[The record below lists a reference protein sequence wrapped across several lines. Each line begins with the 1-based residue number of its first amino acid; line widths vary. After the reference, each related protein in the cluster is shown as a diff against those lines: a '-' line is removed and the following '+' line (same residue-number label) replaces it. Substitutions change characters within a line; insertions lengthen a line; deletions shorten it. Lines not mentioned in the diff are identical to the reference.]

1 MSTEN
6 NAPPLTQPTF
16 SKVSSLKPMSTGHNL
31 ILKVVS
37 TKVVIEKNKDKKEM
51 ISEAVVGDETGTI
64 ILTVKNE
71 QNDVVQPGN
80 TIILRNGIIKV
91 FNGFMRLYVNIWGNI
106 KLSPTPSD
114 FVVNNSNDLSAIE
127 YELKRT

>member
-1 MSTEN
+1 MS
-6 NAPPLTQPTF
+6 
-16 SKVSSLKPMSTGHNL
+16 SGHNL
-31 ILKVVS
+31 VLKVIS
-37 TKVVIEKNKDKKEM
+37 TKVVLEKKDKNEV

-80 TIILRNGIIKV
+80 TIVLRNGIIKV

-106 KLSPTPSD
+106 KLSPTPAD
-114 FVVNNSNDLSAIE
+114 FVVNQTNDLSAVE
-127 YELKRT
+127 YELKRTGV